1 MFRVII
7 ITLCMT
13 AALWYAVHRF
23 VGGTAGLPDALD
35 IGDVRPID
43 LEARAARLEAERLEA
58 EQNPPP
64 EVRDSLAE
72 APEPVEHEDGDA
84 ELTVATV
91 EREDENEEGD
101 DEQAD
106 EEGEEGEADEAPPE
120 RPDSDADMLARAEG
134 APETTV
140 EVEGR
145 DAELE
150 RLLEEMDRELLGDS
164 PPTRAVDIG
173 LPIATVVACPEAAGE
188 RYRTGV
194 LFRHGSAA
202 IKGRSLTRIDELLT
216 LWRAC
221 GGGEIRVEPN
231 PQGDAD
237 GDEEL
242 ARRRRDEV
250 KYYLLQRRVP
260 GADIAFGER
269 S

>member
-1 MFRVII
+1 
-7 ITLCMT
+7 MT
-13 AALWYAVHRF
+13 SRSRPALAAALAALAAATAPPSIAPAAAQALGGQWYAG
-23 VGGTAGLPDALD
+23 VGGGASLLEPNSEIGL
-35 IGDVRPID
+35 DV
-43 LEARAARLEAERLEA
+43 
-58 EQNPPP
+58 
-64 EVRDSLAE
+64 
-72 APEPVEHEDGDA
+72 
-84 ELTVATV
+84 
-91 EREDENEEGD
+91 DENAGTAD
-101 DEQAD
+101 D
-106 EEGEEGEADEAPPE
+106 APPE
-120 RPDSDADMLARAEG
+120 RPDSDADMQARAEG

-150 RLLEEMDRELLGDS
+150 RLLEEIDRELLGDS
-164 PPTRAVDIG
+164 PPTRAVDVG